1 MARETES
8 VFIAISTNDYNIEK
22 TDFASSSNQIIHFES
37 TDFYAAL
44 VFYDYYFT
52 TP

>member
-1 MARETES
+1 MARETKS
-8 VFIAISTNDYNIEK
+8 VFIAISNDYNIEK

-37 TDFYAAL
+37 TEFYAAL